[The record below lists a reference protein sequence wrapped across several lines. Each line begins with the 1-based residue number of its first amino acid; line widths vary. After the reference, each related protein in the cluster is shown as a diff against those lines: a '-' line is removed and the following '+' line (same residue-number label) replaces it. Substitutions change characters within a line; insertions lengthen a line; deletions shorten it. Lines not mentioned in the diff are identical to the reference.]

1 MWRIHSMA
9 VVLALC
15 TLLLRDGVMGQDDL
29 VTDAPAVDPAD
40 DATPTVMDADSL
52 LDITDAP
59 HSGASPVT
67 DGDSDAPMG
76 NTSPPASSPAGGDQQ
91 QDEPS
96 GTTAGPVAHADDDP
110 VVIEA
115 SDSSNIVKPKPSVEC
130 VGKEDI
136 EESRAVKAVVTTT
149 DCEYTK
155 RLIESSN
162 VRCHTDSCHI
172 KVYQEGNN
180 VQMVRNDARPH
191 TLVEALQGEWKN
203 ELGVANVEAPSSS
216 SSSNRSVFVGIL
228 ITGLLVAAAIV
239 GAYCKCQRRTDSK
252 GVKLAEETYPVDLE
266 NQGNTLVSVAPLN
279 PTTEGQEKANA
290 VNGESP
296 EADKIEAPPPTN
308 GHSAA
313 KTADT
318 EL

>member
-9 VVLALC
+9 VALALC
-15 TLLLRDGVMGQDDL
+15 TLLLRGDGVMGQDDL
-29 VTDAPAVDPAD
+29 VTEAPAEDPAD
-40 DATPTVMDADSL
+40 DVTPAVMDADSQPE
-52 LDITDAP
+52 ITDAP

-67 DGDSDAPMG
+67 DGDSDAPAG
-76 NTSPPASSPAGGDQQ
+76 NTSPPASSPDK
-91 QDEPS
+91 PS
-96 GTTAGPVAHADDDP
+96 GTTAGPGAHADQGP
-110 VVIEA
+110 VVVET
-115 SDSSNIVKPKPSVEC
+115 SDSSNIIKPKPSVEC
-130 VGKEDI
+130 VGKEEI
-136 EESRAVKAVVTTT
+136 EESRAVKAVVATI

-162 VRCHTDSCHI
+162 VRCHTDNCHI
-172 KVYQEGNN
+172 KVHQEGNN

-203 ELGVANVEAPSSS
+203 ELGVTNVEAPPSS

-239 GAYCKCQRRTDSK
+239 AAYCKCQRRTDSK

-279 PTTEGQEKANA
+279 PPTEGQEKTNA

-296 EADKIEAPPPTN
+296 EAAKIEAPPPTN